1 MTAKPIAK
9 EGATKR
15 LPQPAQAMLDTMQ
28 LGVTQA
34 SADGEILYANPAV
47 AEMHGYTVA
56 ELVGS
61 NLSLFPASQGD
72 EPTIDGWSSELTG
85 QASERVHKRK
95 DGSTLVV
102 RATSDVVSGS
112 AGGTIVTSYEDITE
126 RRQEEEE
133 LHDRHERESIHAALH
148 DPLTGLPNKLLL
160 LDLIEHALGRCKRR
174 NDYMFAVLVFNLD
187 RFHLVNDGLGHAM
200 GDQLLNAV
208 AQRLKPCFR
217 SVDTMARL
225 SGDEFGV
232 LLDDI
237 NDVSDAIRV
246 SDRIQEQLASPFQ
259 CGSQE
264 VFTSGRMGVAL
275 STTGYERA
283 EDALRDATL
292 ALHRVTS
299 GTAVRHAVFDP
310 VMQHRAH
317 ARLELETDLRWAMER
332 EEFRVFY
339 QPIVSLKSGEITDV
353 EALLR
358 WEHPRRGLL
367 EPPEFL
373 SVAEETGLIIPLG
386 LWVLEHSCGQLR
398 GWQEQISTES
408 PLSLSVN
415 LSGKQVL
422 WEDMAQHVERV
433 LEETGLDG
441 RSLRLEMTE
450 TVMMDDADPMLS
462 VLADLKKLNVSL
474 DIDAFGIGY
483 SSLRYLHQFPID
495 SLKIDRSFIANLHTS
510 SESQE
515 IVRTILALAQNIGVR
530 VVAEGVET
538 PDELDLLKEL
548 NCELAQGHLFSKPI
562 RHEEITPL
570 IGSHRYPV

>member
-1 MTAKPIAK
+1 MTKKPIAN
-9 EGATKR
+9 AR
-15 LPQPAQAMLDTMQ
+15 ASRSLPQPAQAMLDTMQ

-34 SADGEILYANPAV
+34 NADGVILYANPAV
-47 AEMHGYTVA
+47 AEMHGYAVD

-61 NLSLFPASQGD
+61 NVSLFPASEGG
-72 EPTIDGWSSELTG
+72 EPMIDVGSEEWTSW
-85 QASERVHKRK
+85 ADERVHKRK

-112 AGGTIVTSYEDITE
+112 AGGTIVTSYVDITE
-126 RRQEEEE
+126 RRQEEEA
-133 LHDRHERESIHAALH
+133 LHDRHERESLHAALH

-160 LDLIEHALGRCKRR
+160 LDLIGHALGRSQRR
-174 NDYMFAVLVFNLD
+174 RDYLFAVMVFNLD
-187 RFHLVNDGLGHAM
+187 RFHLVNDGLGHAV
-200 GDQLLNAV
+200 GDELLNAV
-208 AQRLKPCFR
+208 SERLKPCLR
-217 SVDTMARL
+217 SVDTLARV
-225 SGDEFGV
+225 SGDEFGI

-237 NDVSDAIRV
+237 SDVSDAIRV
-246 SDRIQEQLASPFQ
+246 ADRIQEQLTSPFR
-259 CGSQE
+259 CGGE
-264 VFTSGRMGVAL
+264 EIFTSGRIGVAL
-275 STTGYERA
+275 STTEYERA

-339 QPIVSLKSGEITDV
+339 QPIVSLKDGAVAGV

-367 EPPEFL
+367 EPSAFL
-373 SVAEETGLIIPLG
+373 PVAEETGLIIPLG
-386 LWVLEHSCGQLR
+386 SWVLEHSCGHLR
-398 GWQEQISTES
+398 VWQEQSSRES

-422 WEDMAQHVERV
+422 WQDLAQHVERV
-433 LEETGLDG
+433 LAETGLDG

-462 VLADLKKLNVSL
+462 VLAALKELNVSL
-474 DIDAFGIGY
+474 DIDAFGLGY
-483 SSLRYLHQFPID
+483 SSLHYLHQFPID
-495 SLKIDRSFIANLHTS
+495 SLKIDRSFVANLHTR

-538 PDELDLLKEL
+538 TAELDLLKEL

-562 RHEEITPL
+562 RHDEITEL
-570 IGSHRYPV
+570 IGNHRYTV

>member
-1 MTAKPIAK
+1 
-9 EGATKR
+9 
-15 LPQPAQAMLDTMQ
+15 MLDTMQ

-34 SADGEILYANPAV
+34 SPDGEILYANPAV
-47 AEMHGYTVA
+47 AKMHGYFVD

-61 NLSLFPASQGD
+61 NVRLFPASEGD
-72 EPTIDGWSSELTG
+72 EPTIDGRSDEGTSW
-85 QASERVHKRK
+85 AIERVHKRK
-95 DGSTLVV
+95 DDSTLVV

-112 AGGTIVTSYEDITE
+112 ACGTIVTSYQDITE
-126 RRQEEEE
+126 RRQEEEA
-133 LHDRHERESIHAALH
+133 LHERHERESLHAALH

-160 LDLIEHALGRCKRR
+160 LDLIGHALGRCKRR
-174 NDYMFAVLVFNLD
+174 DDYLFAVLVFNLD

-208 AQRLKPCFR
+208 SERLKPCFR

-246 SDRIQEQLASPFQ
+246 ADRVQEQLASPFK

-275 STTGYERA
+275 STTRYERA

-317 ARLELETDLRWAMER
+317 ARLELETNLRWAMER
-332 EEFRVFY
+332 EKFRVFY
-339 QPIVSLKSGEITDV
+339 QPIVSLKSGEITGV

-386 LWVLEHSCGQLR
+386 LWVLEHSCGHLR
-398 GWQEQISTES
+398 GWQEQISTKS

-422 WEDMAQHVERV
+422 WEDMVQHVERV
-433 LEETGLDG
+433 LDETGLDG

-462 VLADLKKLNVSL
+462 VLADLKKLKVSL
-474 DIDAFGIGY
+474 DVDAFGIGY

-495 SLKIDRSFIANLHTS
+495 SLKIDRSFIANLHTRG
-510 SESQE
+510 ESQE
-515 IVRTILALAQNIGVR
+515 IVRTIVALAQNIGVR

-538 PDELDLLKEL
+538 PDELELLKEL

-562 RHEEITPL
+562 RHDEITPL
-570 IGSHRYPV
+570 IGSHRYAV

>member
-1 MTAKPIAK
+1 
-9 EGATKR
+9 
-15 LPQPAQAMLDTMQ
+15 
-28 LGVTQA
+28 
-34 SADGEILYANPAV
+34 
-47 AEMHGYTVA
+47 MHGYDVD

-61 NLSLFPASQGD
+61 NVSVFPASEDG
-72 EPTIDGWSSELTG
+72 EPPIKGWSDEWTSW
-85 QASERVHKRK
+85 ASERIHKRK

-126 RRQEEEE
+126 RREEEE
-133 LHDRHERESIHAALH
+133 ALHELHERESLHAALH
-148 DPLTGLPNKLLL
+148 DPLTGLPNRLLL
-160 LDLIEHALGRCKRR
+160 LDLVGHALGRCKRR
-174 NDYMFAVLVFNLD
+174 DDYLFAVVVLNLD
-187 RFHLVNDGLGHAM
+187 RFRMVNDGLGHTV

-208 AQRLKPCFR
+208 SERLKPCFR
-217 SVDTMARL
+217 SVDTLARV

-246 SDRIQEQLASPFQ
+246 AGRIQEQLASPFQ
-259 CGSQE
+259 CGSE
-264 VFTSGRMGVAL
+264 EIFTSGRIGVAL

-332 EEFRVFY
+332 EEFRVLY
-339 QPIVSLKSGEITDV
+339 QPIVSLKSGVITGV

-367 EPPEFL
+367 EPSAFL
-373 SVAEETGLIIPLG
+373 PVAEETGLIIPLG
-386 LWVLEHSCGQLR
+386 SWVLEQSCGHLQ
-398 GWQEQISTES
+398 GWQKQISQES

-422 WEDMAQHVERV
+422 WEDMTQHVERV
-433 LEETGLDG
+433 LEDVGLDG
-441 RSLRLEMTE
+441 RLLRLEMTE
-450 TVMMDDADPMLS
+450 TVMMDDAGPMLS
-462 VLADLKKLNVSL
+462 VLAALKELNVNL

-495 SLKIDRSFIANLHTS
+495 SLKIDRSLIANLHTR

-515 IVRTILALAQNIGVR
+515 IVRTILALAKNIGVR

-538 PDELDLLKEL
+538 PDQLDLLKEL
-548 NCELAQGHLFSKPI
+548 NCELAQGYLFSKPI
-562 RHEEITPL
+562 PHDEITPL
-570 IGSHRYPV
+570 IGSHRYTV

>member
-1 MTAKPIAK
+1 
-9 EGATKR
+9 
-15 LPQPAQAMLDTMQ
+15 MLDTMQ

-47 AEMHGYTVA
+47 WEMHGYTVA

-208 AQRLKPCFR
+208 AERLKPCFR

-339 QPIVSLKSGEITDV
+339 QPIVSLKSGEIADV

-483 SSLRYLHQFPID
+483 SSLRYLHQFLID